1 MFRLCVEDYHRYIY
15 VDDGVKSENVKIPG
29 VLHTVNP
36 VANDSF
42 PIYKENAREFSLL
55 CSENFGTVLM
65 MEVGAMMVGKLK
77 IAIRRQECEEVR
89 KKEILHLEVLR
100 SFCSHKR
107 KGNAGSGYLGEF
119 SEWD

>member
-42 PIYKENAREFSLL
+42 PIYKENAKRVFAALL
-55 CSENFGTVLM
+55 RKFWDGFNDGSRGNDG
-65 MEVGAMMVGKLK
+65 GK
-77 IAIRRQECEEVR
+77 
-89 KKEILHLEVLR
+89 
-100 SFCSHKR
+100 
-107 KGNAGSGYLGEF
+107 N
-119 SEWD
+119 